1 MNLLSNLSD
10 KPLLTSASLLMRE
23 LSINGFYDTPFTA
36 PVANKVFSLSVIIK
50 TYLLYIVL
58 FTFLEAII
66 VII

>member
-23 LSINGFYDTPFTA
+23 LSINGLYDTPFTV
-36 PVANKVFSLSVIIK
+36 PVASKVFSLSVIIK